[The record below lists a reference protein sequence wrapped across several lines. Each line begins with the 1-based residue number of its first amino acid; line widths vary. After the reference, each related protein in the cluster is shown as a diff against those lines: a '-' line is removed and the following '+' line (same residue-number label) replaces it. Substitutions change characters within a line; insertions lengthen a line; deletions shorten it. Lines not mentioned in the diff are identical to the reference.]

1 MQGSRPLAQ
10 TKNYRQ
16 YYHSFGESKSI
27 MTFSYKLLNDV
38 LWTRKLTWKLF
49 RKETG
54 KQNTNYLWTRLPT
67 LGERPKL
74 NVDILEP

>member
-1 MQGSRPLAQ
+1 MDQKINL
-10 TKNYRQ
+10 K
-16 YYHSFGESKSI
+16 H
-27 MTFSYKLLNDV
+27 
-38 LWTRKLTWKLF
+38 F
-49 RKETG
+49 RKETD